1 LSHGI
6 IAIVWVEKKTIMN
19 YVEYKVDVPEGVS
32 GNWRVEKFVIQ
43 EDDPNLALYALDG
56 RPVEPGA
63 YTRLIHNESY
73 APMMSDTA
81 YEIQESLHFI
91 DLARGRVLIN
101 GLGLGVVVKALLKK
115 PEVTR
120 IDVVELE
127 QDIIDLVAPTY
138 HRDIRFKVYQGDAF
152 TFRFPKGTTWDF
164 AWHDIWPFIRTDN
177 LEEITKLKRRYIN
190 KACYQEAW
198 VEHELRKLRRCER
211 GCC

>member
-1 LSHGI
+1 
-6 IAIVWVEKKTIMN
+6 MN
-19 YVEYKVDVPEGVS
+19 YVEYKVDVPESVS
-32 GNWRVEKFVIQ
+32 GNWRVEKFVIR

-56 RPVEPGA
+56 RPVVPGV
-63 YTRLIHNESY
+63 YTRLIHNESC

-91 DLARGRVLIN
+91 DLALGRVLIN

-138 HRDIRFKVYQGDAF
+138 QMDSRFNVYHGDAF
-152 TFRFPKGTTWDF
+152 TFRFPKDTTWDF

-177 LEEITKLKRRYIN
+177 LEEITKLKRRYTN
-190 KACYQEAW
+190 KVRYQEAW
-198 VEHELRKLRRCER
+198 VEQELKNLRRCER
-211 GCC
+211 GHPGK